1 MVTRPQHQAT
11 PFQQMLEEKGA
22 EVCPFPTLEIIP
34 LTPSVLAL
42 PTADILI
49 FTSPNAVTFA
59 LPLLSS
65 SSIINS
71 HSLIGA
77 IGKKTAASL
86 KVNNLTPTLL
96 PQAPFNSETLLKH
109 PDLQTT
115 PVRHKNILIIKGQG
129 GRGLLANQLRNRKAY
144 VNELAVYQRKCPAPT
159 PQRLNKLQQ
168 KKIDIIT
175 LTSSETAYNLLTLL
189 DGQDW
194 LTRTPLLVGSP
205 RIQTALL
212 TRGIHNPLIVA
223 NNPSD
228 ETMLQTLL
236 EWSSKE
242 LEQYDR

>member
-22 EVCPFPTLEIIP
+22 EVCLFPTLDIVP
-34 LTPSVLAL
+34 LTPNNSTSLL
-42 PTADILI
+42 KTADILI
-49 FTSPNAVTFA
+49 FTSPNAVIFA
-59 LPLLSS
+59 RPWLASLPLTNC
-65 SSIINS
+65 SIA
-71 HSLIGA
+71 A

-86 KVNNLTPTLL
+86 IAIDLIPTII
-96 PQAPFNSETLLKH
+96 PQAPFNSESLLKH
-109 PDLQTT
+109 PQLQKKTI
-115 PVRHKNILIIKGQG
+115 HQQNIIIIKGEG
-129 GRGLLANQLRNRKAY
+129 GRNLLADQLRNRGA
-144 VNELAVYQRKCPAPT
+144 NIHELAVYQRKCPTLT